1 MQARAGSGQA
11 TIRLPDAQREQ
22 VPSGWALRLTDTRAG
37 EQADLLTEA
46 YRFTLDETGE
56 AGGTAPPESR
66 FRLAVGPRG
75 ALPTPD
81 GLALEAPYP
90 NPTTRSVTVEYAV
103 PQDKADGAQ
112 LQLYDV
118 LGRRVRTVSVKPGP
132 RTQRLDVSGLASGV
146 YVLRLTA
153 EGAQQTRK
161 LTVVR

>member
-1 MQARAGSGQA
+1 
-11 TIRLPDAQREQ
+11 
-22 VPSGWALRLTDTRAG
+22 
-37 EQADLLTEA
+37 
-46 YRFTLDETGE
+46 
-56 AGGTAPPESR
+56 
-66 FRLAVGPRG
+66 VGPRG

-81 GLALEAPYP
+81 GLALEPPYP
-90 NPTTRSVTVEYAV
+90 NPASGPVTVEYAV

-132 RTQRLDVSGLASGV
+132 HAQRLDVRGLASGV